1 MTMRVVYMVGQ
12 GEGGLPHYTAEIAN
26 AVSAHD
32 AVDAVTVLK
41 PEETDADGMFASDVE
56 VLEPF
61 RSLGITLSKL
71 YRRSVDPVALLRAVA
86 SYYEVKRVHDLD
98 PDVVHDTTG
107 LFPQVSLFVRYHGVD
122 VETPFVVTRHEVP
135 DRRIPL
141 TRPPVLLERGVNA
154 LLPDVRTDAC
164 IVHTEGQREA
174 LVNRGAPRESVH
186 VIPHGVYSLFG
197 GHDEVDTDPRDDR
210 LLFFGN
216 VIPQKGVDT
225 IVEAIPLVK
234 REVPGVTLVI
244 AGDGKLS
251 KRSRSIVEANPEC
264 FERHDYFVPNEEV
277 GDLFADA
284 SVVVLPYRDQN
295 GTKGHS
301 GVLATA
307 FAFGKPVVAT
317 SVGEFPTLVE
327 NSGAGTTVPP
337 EDPGQLAA
345 AIVDVLTDDD
355 AREEMAANSRRMV
368 DRLSWERIADE
379 HVELY
384 RGLLD
389 GEPMRTS
396 PTPLEEE

>member
-1 MTMRVVYMVGQ
+1 MRVVYLIGQ

-41 PEETDADGMFASDVE
+41 PEETDADGMFAPDVE

-71 YRRSVDPVALLRAVA
+71 YRRSVAPVEVLRAVA
-86 SYYEVKRVHDLD
+86 SYHEVKRVHDLA

-135 DRRIPL
+135 DRRVPL
-141 TRPPVLLERGVNA
+141 DRPPVLLERGVNA

-164 IVHTEGQREA
+164 IVHTEGQRDA
-174 LVNRGAPRESVH
+174 LVNRGASPETVH
-186 VIPHGVYSLFG
+186 VIPHGVYSVFG
-197 GHDEVDTDPRDDR
+197 GHDDVDADPQDDR

-216 VIPQKGVDT
+216 VVPQKGVDT
-225 IVEAIPLVK
+225 LVEAIPLVK
-234 REVPGVTLVI
+234 QEVPGVTLVI

-251 KRSRSIVEANPEC
+251 ERSRSIVAANPEN
-264 FERHDYFVPNEEV
+264 FERHDYFVPNDEV
-277 GDLFADA
+277 GDHFAEA

-327 NSGAGTTVPP
+327 NSGAGRVAPP
-337 EDPGQLAA
+337 GDPGQLAA

-355 AREEMAANSRRMV
+355 AREEMAANSRRMI

-384 RGLLD
+384 ERLQD
-389 GEPMRTS
+389 GERSRTG
-396 PTPLEEE
+396 PVRYRGD

>member
-1 MTMRVVYMVGQ
+1 MTMRVVYLIGQ

-41 PEETDADGMFASDVE
+41 PEETDADGMFAPDVE

-71 YRRSVDPVALLRAVA
+71 YRRSVDPVEVLRAVA
-86 SYYEVKRVHDLD
+86 SYHEVKRVRDLA

-135 DRRIPL
+135 DRRVPL
-141 TRPPVLLERGVNA
+141 DRPPVLLERGVNA

-164 IVHTEGQREA
+164 VVHTEGQRDA
-174 LVNRGAPRESVH
+174 LVNRGASPESVH
-186 VIPHGVYSLFG
+186 VIPHGVYSVFG
-197 GHDEVDTDPRDDR
+197 GHDDVDADPQDDR

-216 VIPQKGVDT
+216 VVPQKGVDT
-225 IVEAIPLVK
+225 LVEAIPLVK
-234 REVPGVTLVI
+234 QEVPGVTLVI

-251 KRSRSIVEANPEC
+251 ERSRSIVEANPEH
-264 FERHDYFVPNEEV
+264 FERHDYFVPNDEV
-277 GDLFADA
+277 GDHFAEA

-327 NSGAGTTVPP
+327 NSGAGRVAPP
-337 EDPGQLAA
+337 DDPRQLAA

-355 AREEMAANSRRMV
+355 AREEMAANSRRMI

-384 RGLLD
+384 ERLHG
-389 GEPMRTS
+389 GERSRTGPVRS
-396 PTPLEEE
+396 PGD